1 MQLSDLPEFAP
12 KKRQVYPVASL
23 VEGGIEHRQ
32 CPSYVGYIAGSDGSV
47 WKGYLDQP
55 RPYWQ
60 RLTISPN
67 GQALSVWIS
76 TDTGQY
82 RVRVAALVLD
92 AWGATDIKRYI
103 GYRDGDPANCR
114 PENVYYR
121 DSRHRERGSRQ
132 QNDHE
137 LVRRVKALFVAGD
150 NAAYIAGL
158 FGVPVDRVRD
168 IIRGAQPHKPPTH

>member
-12 KKRQVYPVASL
+12 KKRQVYPVAPL
-23 VEGGIEHRQ
+23 VEGGIEYRQ

-121 DSRHRERGSRQ
+121 DSPCRHRGPHR
-132 QNDHE
+132 QNDSN
-137 LVRRVKALFVAGD
+137 LARRVKALYAAGD
-150 NAAYIAGL
+150 NKAYIARL
-158 FGVPVDRVRD
+158 FNVSVDTVSEIVRGV
-168 IIRGAQPHKPPTH
+168 QPPTH

>member
-12 KKRQVYPVASL
+12 KKSVVYPVASL
-23 VEGGIEHRQ
+23 IEEGVEYRQ

-55 RPYWQ
+55 RPYWT
-60 RLTISPN
+60 RLTIAAN
-67 GQALSVWIS
+67 GQTLSVWIS

-82 RVRVAALVLD
+82 RVRVAALILD

-121 DSRHRERGSRQ
+121 DSPCRHRGPHR
-132 QNDHE
+132 QNDSN
-137 LVRRVKALFVAGD
+137 LARRVKALYAAGD
-150 NAAYIAGL
+150 NKAYIARL
-158 FGVPVDRVRD
+158 FNVSVDTVSEIVRGV
-168 IIRGAQPHKPPTH
+168 QPPTH